1 MYKLKEIVKLFL
13 NVIYRLY
20 EVPLKIFGIIDFPV
34 PPNSNMRRT
43 SANTIKRYIY
53 SSLTTSLPISVAAQ
67 NFGVDF
73 NKDCKVLDFGCGVAG
88 QLKFFT
94 KNFGETSFYAT
105 DVDPSSV
112 EWVSKNYP
120 NVDVK
125 LNDPKG
131 PLDFSDNFF
140 DLIYTVSTFS
150 HFSEQDVD
158 YWLSELSRVTKKNG
172 LFIPTIEG
180 KGSIELVANESKVS
194 IDAIK
199 SDLNNKGIYYKN
211 YSWLNDLQK
220 RGPSINKN
228 LDISSYFSDEY
239 GHTVMKIRYFPE
251 QASKYGFESRGS
263 AEKCI
268 CDRQDLIVFR
278 KT

>member
-1 MYKLKEIVKLFL
+1 M
-13 NVIYRLY
+13 
-20 EVPLKIFGIIDFPV
+20 
-34 PPNSNMRRT
+34 
-43 SANTIKRYIY
+43 
-53 SSLTTSLPISVAAQ
+53 
-67 NFGVDF
+67 
-73 NKDCKVLDFGCGVAG
+73 
-88 QLKFFT
+88 
-94 KNFGETSFYAT
+94 
-105 DVDPSSV
+105 
-112 EWVSKNYP
+112 
-120 NVDVK
+120 DVK

-131 PLDFSDNFF
+131 PLNFSDNFF

-150 HFSEQDVD
+150 HFSEHDVD

-180 KGSIELVANESKVS
+180 EGSMELVAKESKVS
-194 IDAIK
+194 IQTIK
-199 SDLNNKGIYYKN
+199 SDLDNKGIYYKN

-239 GHTVMKIRYFPE
+239 GHTVMKISYFTE
-251 QASKYGFESRGS
+251 QARKFGFEILGS